1 MDGHATQEDS
11 GWTALRLLRAA
22 RVIHPFP
29 VGLNVAATVALAG
42 IAVDGVPAAAD
53 LARLTVAM
61 FCVQAAIGASNDYCD
76 RDLDAITKPYKP
88 IVRGLVE
95 PNVALLLAA
104 LLALVAAALTATF
117 GPLSLAVGAC
127 GLLAGLAYNFRL
139 KRSVLSPLP
148 FMVALPALP
157 IWVWVSLDR
166 FANELWWLLPFGPL
180 VGLSVHLS
188 NTVLDLEQDRRA
200 GVRGLA
206 HVLGTERTLAI
217 AWGSFVAALILAVAL
232 GFHLDYDWPRFLLG
246 AGAAAVLL
254 VVAFGEFGLRRSQ
267 GELQLGFGL
276 MGIATAVLAGAWLA
290 FGGIG

>member
-1 MDGHATQEDS
+1 MDGHATQEDP
-11 GWTALRLLRAA
+11 GWTALRLLGAA

-61 FCVQAAIGASNDYCD
+61 FCIQAAIGASNDYCD

-88 IVRGLVE
+88 IVRGLVK
-95 PNVALLLAA
+95 PNAALLLAA
-104 LLALVAAALTATF
+104 LLALVAAALTARF
-117 GPLSLAVGAC
+117 GPLSLALGAC
-127 GLLAGLAYNFRL
+127 GLLSGLIYNFRL

-157 IWVWVSLDR
+157 FWVWVSLDR
-166 FANELWWLLPFGPL
+166 FTNELWWLLPFGPL

-188 NTVLDLEQDRRA
+188 NTVPDLEQDRRA

-217 AWGSFVAALILAVAL
+217 AWGSFAAALILAVAL

-254 VVAFGEFGLRRSQ
+254 VVAIGAYALRRSQ
-267 GELQLGFGL
+267 GALQLGFGL

-290 FGGIG
+290 FGGLG